1 MVGRVNREES
11 SGPPGSADLF
21 VSMQTIV
28 WKSRRLVNATLRA
41 RLREAMAKEREER
54 NVFWTVQ
61 DPREKLPEGR
71 EGAG

>member
-1 MVGRVNREES
+1 MAGRVNREES

-54 NVFWTVQ
+54 RLFNRSRSE
-61 DPREKLPEGR
+61 REKLPEEP